1 MMQRVK
7 KRTLRAIG
15 GDGDKKKV
23 KDPDD
28 DEEDKT
34 AAPKTT
40 ITSTGGGGD
49 EGAVGANDKDE
60 PDNLPIHEGADD
72 DASPSP
78 KKRRRD

>member
-40 ITSTGGGGD
+40 ITGSGGD
-49 EGAVGANDKDE
+49 EGTKDTE
-60 PDNLPIHEGADD
+60 YIDM
-72 DASPSP
+72 
-78 KKRRRD
+78 